1 MKNFCIERTIH
12 RPKCESIPAP
22 PSVRCMSGVSIRL
35 APAAN
40 ACAVLGARSTRPSPS
55 NERRAASNANDA
67 ATREDEHAVSIAADA
82 PVNPSENITRPHVT
96 LASFPVPV
104 NVPICGRFDSITGQ
118 LKGGGCNPLLK
129 LQGGTG
135 WVKNVWISRTH
146 LNAARFEQ

>member
-1 MKNFCIERTIH
+1 
-12 RPKCESIPAP
+12 
-22 PSVRCMSGVSIRL
+22 MSGVSIRL